1 MKRRYCILVLPCPV
15 RFGGISSVC
24 MLAAMTVFGSAA
36 YFFMCIAGSCS
47 PNIELGLV
55 SQTNTLFANSVSA
68 GHRCTIDSRVEVLY
82 YIWLY
87 VPW

>member
-36 YFFMCIAGSCS
+36 YFFSLLSCV
-47 PNIELGLV
+47 L
-55 SQTNTLFANSVSA
+55 Q
-68 GHRCTIDSRVEVLY
+68 EVAAL
-82 YIWLY
+82 ILN
-87 VPW
+87 